1 MLWLEEFSGDFSSSD
16 GCGKLG
22 QQWLHVAK
30 RSQPARVSPS
40 TSGSPAG
47 RRWLLLA
54 HQLPATPSNLRV
66 KTWRRLQDL
75 GALAVKQSV
84 YVLPDS
90 PESREDFEW
99 LRVEIEGSGGEAVV
113 FSANH
118 LDAAAET
125 ALVEEFRRH
134 RQAAYTELAAELQR
148 IRPKRDAR
156 AQSHLRDISRYRQRF
171 QAIERIDFFGSA
183 GRDRVASLLTALESK
198 RAGSQ
203 GERPPGDGA
212 GVSHYQGRLWI
223 TRPRPGVDRMSSAW
237 LIRRFI
243 DRTASFA
250 FVTDAKNATADA
262 VPFDMYGTGFGHE
275 GDRCTFET
283 LIRRFGISDPA
294 VIRLGEVV
302 HDLDLKD
309 GKYGPAEAVTL
320 GAAIDGLQLS
330 CGDDH
335 QLLDQGIILFE
346 AIYRSFSQQG
356 RPPRPRPVAKPRGRS
371 ARRKSRA

>member
-1 MLWLEEFSGDFSSSD
+1 M
-16 GCGKLG
+16 
-22 QQWLHVAK
+22 
-30 RSQPARVSPS
+30 R
-40 TSGSPAG
+40 
-47 RRWLLLA
+47 
-54 HQLPATPSNLRV
+54 
-66 KTWRRLQDL
+66 TWRRLQDL
-75 GALAVKQSV
+75 GAIAVKQSI

-118 LDAAAET
+118 LTAEAET
-125 ALVEEFRRH
+125 ALVEEFRRN

-148 IRPKRDAR
+148 VRPKTSGRR
-156 AQSHLRDISRYRQRF
+156 PQSHLRELSRYRDRF

-183 GRDRVASLLTALESK
+183 GRDRVASLLTTLESK
-198 RAGSQ
+198 RMQDQQVPAG
-203 GERPPGDGA
+203 RGDVA
-212 GVSHYQGRLWI
+212 QYNGRLWV

-243 DRTASFA
+243 DAKASFE
-250 FVTDAKNATADA
+250 FVTDAKNAPADA

-283 LIRRFGISDPA
+283 LVARFGIRDSA
-294 VIRLGEVV
+294 VARLSEVV

-309 GKYGPAEAVTL
+309 GKYAAPEAVTL
-320 GAAIDGLQLS
+320 GAAIDGLQMS

-346 AIYRSFSQQG
+346 AMYRSFSQQG
-356 RPPRPRPVAKPRGRS
+356 RPLRPRPVAKAQRTS
-371 ARRKSRA
+371 RRHK

>member
-1 MLWLEEFSGDFSSSD
+1 M
-16 GCGKLG
+16 
-22 QQWLHVAK
+22 VTRTK
-30 RSQPARVSPS
+30 RSPAASIA
-40 TSGSPAG
+40 PAAQSAPESSR

-75 GALAVKQSV
+75 GAVAVKQSI

-90 PESREDFEW
+90 SESREDFEW

-113 FSANH
+113 FCANH
-118 LDAAAET
+118 LDAQAET
-125 ALVEEFRRH
+125 ALVEEFRRS

-148 IRPKRDAR
+148 VRPKSDRRR
-156 AQSHLRDISRYRQRF
+156 AQSHLRDLARYRQRF

-183 GRDRVASLLTALESK
+183 GRDRVASLLAALESK
-198 RAGSQ
+198 RAGTQ
-203 GERPPGDGA
+203 DERSPA
-212 GVSHYQGRLWI
+212 GGSDLGHYNGRLWV

-243 DRTASFA
+243 DSTASFA
-250 FVTDAKNATADA
+250 FVTDAKNAPTDA

-283 LIRRFGISDPA
+283 LVARFAINDRA
-294 VIRLGEVV
+294 VARLSEVV

-309 GKYGPAEAVTL
+309 GKYAAPEAVTI

-330 CGDDH
+330 CGDDR

-346 AIYRSFSQQG
+346 AMYRSFSQQG
-356 RPPRPRPVAKPRGRS
+356 RPPRPRPVATAHRTS
-371 ARRKSRA
+371 SRRK

>member
-1 MLWLEEFSGDFSSSD
+1 M
-16 GCGKLG
+16 
-22 QQWLHVAK
+22 AK
-30 RSQPARVSPS
+30 RAAPDLADPPRTAPRAPAPER
-40 TSGSPAG
+40 

-75 GALAVKQSV
+75 GALAVKQSI

-99 LRVEIEGSGGEAVV
+99 LRIEIEGSGGEAVV

-118 LDAAAET
+118 LDADAET
-125 ALVEEFRRH
+125 ALVEEFRRS

-148 IRPKRDAR
+148 LGSKSGAR
-156 AQSHLRDISRYRQRF
+156 RAPSHLRDISRYRERF

-198 RAGSQ
+198 RTGAQGARPAAGGGDVSQ
-203 GERPPGDGA
+203 
-212 GVSHYQGRLWI
+212 YKGRLWV

-243 DRTASFA
+243 DADASFA
-250 FVTDAKNATADA
+250 FVTDAKNAPAGA
-262 VPFDMYGTGFGHE
+262 VAFDMYGAGFGHE

-283 LIRRFGISDPA
+283 LIARFGISDRA
-294 VIRLGEVV
+294 AARLSEVV

-309 GKYGPAEAVTL
+309 GKFGAPEALTL
-320 GAAIDGLQLS
+320 GAAIDGLQMS

-335 QLLDQGIILFE
+335 QLLEQGMILFE
-346 AIYRSFSQQG
+346 AIYRSFSQQA
-356 RPPRPRPVAKPRGRS
+356 RPARPRAVAKRAPR
-371 ARRKSRA
+371 RRR

>member
-1 MLWLEEFSGDFSSSD
+1 VARRPVPA
-16 GCGKLG
+16 
-22 QQWLHVAK
+22 HVAPS
-30 RSQPARVSPS
+30 SQRTPESAR
-40 TSGSPAG
+40 

-66 KTWRRLQDL
+66 RTWRRLQDL
-75 GALAVKQSV
+75 GAIAVKQSI

-113 FSANH
+113 FSAQH
-118 LDAAAET
+118 LNAEAET
-125 ALVEEFRRH
+125 ALVEEFRRN
-134 RQAAYTELAAELQR
+134 RQGAYTELAAELQR
-148 IRPKRDAR
+148 AGPKREGHRAR
-156 AQSHLRDISRYRQRF
+156 ADLRDVARYRERF
-171 QAIERIDFFGSA
+171 QAIERTDFFGSA
-183 GRDRVASLLTALESK
+183 GRDRVASLLATLESK
-198 RAGSQ
+198 RAGTPDQSAPARGSDTAQ
-203 GERPPGDGA
+203 
-212 GVSHYQGRLWI
+212 YQGRVWV

-243 DRTASFA
+243 DAAAAFS
-250 FVTDAKNATADA
+250 FVTDAKNAPAAA
-262 VPFDMYGTGFGHE
+262 VPFDMYGRGFGHE

-283 LIRRFGISDPA
+283 LMARFGINDAA
-294 VIRLGEVV
+294 VTRLSEVV

-309 GKYGPAEAVTL
+309 GKFAAPEAVTL

-346 AIYRSFSQQG
+346 AMYRSFSQHG
-356 RPPRPRPVAKPRGRS
+356 RPPRPRPVAKT
-371 ARRKSRA
+371 ARASRRHK

>member
-1 MLWLEEFSGDFSSSD
+1 M
-16 GCGKLG
+16 
-22 QQWLHVAK
+22 AK
-30 RSQPARVSPS
+30 RSAPARTAPS
-40 TSGSPAG
+40 GQGSPESSP

-75 GALAVKQSV
+75 GAIAVKQSI
-84 YVLPDS
+84 YVLPDT

-113 FSANH
+113 FCANH
-118 LDAAAET
+118 LDAQAET
-125 ALVEEFRRH
+125 ALVEEFRRN
-134 RQAAYTELAAELQR
+134 RQSAYTELAAELQR
-148 IRPKRDAR
+148 VRPKSGGRR
-156 AQSHLRDISRYRQRF
+156 AQSHLRDIARYRQRF
-171 QAIERIDFFGSA
+171 QAIERIDFFGSDA
-183 GRDRVASLLTALESK
+183 
-198 RAGSQ
+198 
-203 GERPPGDGA
+203 
-212 GVSHYQGRLWI
+212 
-223 TRPRPGVDRMSSAW
+223 TRSRPGVDRMSSAW

-243 DRTASFA
+243 DATASFG
-250 FVTDAKNATADA
+250 FVTDARNAPAHA

-283 LIRRFGISDPA
+283 LVARFGINDRA
-294 VIRLGEVV
+294 VSRLSEVV

-309 GKYGPAEAVTL
+309 AKYAAPEAVTL

-346 AIYRSFSQQG
+346 AMYRSFAQQV
-356 RPPRPRPVAKPRGRS
+356 RAPRPRSVAAAPRAGS
-371 ARRKSRA
+371 RRK